1 MEVGIMGTV
10 DHTDLCV
17 LFPAD
22 LTHMI
27 HILDTEHPWE
37 VHSVSSG
44 HSEAITCLEW
54 DQSGEAMSLLSIQ
67 SPGQYM
73 PPSSV
78 ISPKSRAWGQPPP
91 TGSPQWGGGT
101 EQFTCPSE
109 GLLTQLFHHRVPAP
123 VC

>member
-1 MEVGIMGTV
+1 MGMGIMGTV
-10 DHTDLCV
+10 DHTDLSV

-54 DQSGEAMSLLSIQ
+54 DQSGEAMRFALNPEPRTAYATFLSHQ
-67 SPGQYM
+67 S
-73 PPSSV
+73 
-78 ISPKSRAWGQPPP
+78 
-91 TGSPQWGGGT
+91 
-101 EQFTCPSE
+101 
-109 GLLTQLFHHRVPAP
+109 
-123 VC
+123 